1 MPLLPHIAEV
11 NSYFQLYHYIMQRRI
26 MAERY
31 DKSSGKVREYFDA
44 VNTEK
49 KYNDRLLKL
58 LYVPFG

>member
-1 MPLLPHIAEV
+1 
-11 NSYFQLYHYIMQRRI
+11 